1 MTRHRT
7 SSTLVL
13 SLLAVLAMPASAQH
27 DRREEGPRPDRPRE
41 GRAPERGPERGPDR
55 GREQPSPMRAVP
67 QAPRPSRDM
76 ERARPMPGPERQARP
91 ERQERA
97 ERFSRPEGRSEGRPE
112 GRMDRREAPGAM
124 RPPTDRREP
133 SRPQGRDV
141 RPSPRAAETAR
152 AWQSRDT
159 WRRDA
164 WPARSSWREHRAQHW
179 ERDHR
184 TWAQRGGYGGYRI
197 PEPQFVSRF
206 GVSHPFLIG
215 SRPVIY
221 QGYPR
226 FRCGGYWFLIVDP
239 WPEFWVDDW
248 YMADRVYIDYYGDG
262 YYLVNPRYP
271 GIRIAITV
279 FL

>member
-1 MTRHRT
+1 MERGEPRT
-7 SSTLVL
+7 F
-13 SLLAVLAMPASAQH
+13 
-27 DRREEGPRPDRPRE
+27 
-41 GRAPERGPERGPDR
+41 RAP
-55 GREQPSPMRAVP
+55 
-67 QAPRPSRDM
+67 
-76 ERARPMPGPERQARP
+76 
-91 ERQERA
+91 
-97 ERFSRPEGRSEGRPE
+97 SE
-112 GRMDRREAPGAM
+112 
-124 RPPTDRREP
+124 REP
-133 SRPQGRDV
+133 SRPQGREA
-141 RPSPRAAETAR
+141 RPSPRAADTAR
-152 AWQSRDT
+152 AWQGRDT
-159 WRRDA
+159 WRRNA
-164 WPARSSWREHRAQHW
+164 WPARATWREHRAEHW

-215 SRPVIY
+215 TRPVIY

>member
-7 SSTLVL
+7 SNPLVL
-13 SLLAVLAMPASAQH
+13 LLLASLAMPASAQRE
-27 DRREEGPRPDRPRE
+27 RREAGPRPDRPRE
-41 GRAPERGPERGPDR
+41 GRAPERAPER
-55 GREQPSPMRAVP
+55 GREQPSPMRAAP
-67 QAPRPSRDM
+67 RAPRPSRDM

-91 ERQERA
+91 ERQER
-97 ERFSRPEGRSEGRPE
+97 PGRPE
-112 GRMDRREAPGAM
+112 GGMESGAH
-124 RPPTDRREP
+124 RGTLRSPSNREP
-133 SRPQGRDV
+133 SRPQGRV
-141 RPSPRAAETAR
+141 ARPSPRAAETAR

-159 WRRDA
+159 WRRGA
-164 WPARSSWREHRAQHW
+164 WPAHSSWREHRAQHW

-184 TWAQRGGYGGYRI
+184 SWAQRGGYGGYRI

-206 GVSHPFLIG
+206 GDRHPFRIG

-226 FRCGGYWFLIVDP
+226 FRCGGYWFLMVDP

-248 YMADRVYIDYYGDG
+248 YLTDEVYVDYYGDG

-271 GIRIAITV
+271 GIRVAITV

>member
-1 MTRHRT
+1 MMRHRT

-13 SLLAVLAMPASAQH
+13 LLLTALAMRASAQH

-41 GRAPERGPERGPDR
+41 GRAPERGPERG
-55 GREQPSPMRAVP
+55 REQPPPMRTAP
-67 QAPRPSRDM
+67 QVSRPSRDM
-76 ERARPMPGPERQARP
+76 ERARPMPGTERQARP
-91 ERQERA
+91 ERP
-97 ERFSRPEGRSEGRPE
+97 ERFARPEGRAEGRPE
-112 GRMDRREAPGAM
+112 GRMDRREAPGAL
-124 RPPTDRREP
+124 RPPSDRREAP
-133 SRPQGRDV
+133 RAQGRDV

-152 AWQSRDT
+152 AWQARDT

-164 WPARSSWREHRAQHW
+164 WPARPSWREHRAEHW

-206 GVSHPFLIG
+206 GGSHPFFIG
-215 SRPVIY
+215 SRPMIY

-248 YMADRVYIDYYGDG
+248 YLADRVYIDYYGDG

-271 GIRIAITV
+271 GIRLAITV

>member
-13 SLLAVLAMPASAQH
+13 LLLAALAVPATAQR
-27 DRREEGPRPDRPRE
+27 DRREEGSRPEHPRE
-41 GRAPERGPERGPDR
+41 QGREQGRAPERG
-55 GREQPSPMRAVP
+55 REQPPARSAP
-67 QAPRPSRDM
+67 QAARPPREM
-76 ERARPMPGPERQARP
+76 ERSRPVPGPERQARP
-91 ERQERA
+91 ERPG
-97 ERFSRPEGRSEGRPE
+97 RPEGRFEGRPE
-112 GRMDRREAPGAM
+112 GRMERGEPRTFRAPSE
-124 RPPTDRREP
+124 REP
-133 SRPQGRDV
+133 SRPQGREA
-141 RPSPRAAETAR
+141 RPSPRAADTAR
-152 AWQSRDT
+152 AWQGRDT
-159 WRRDA
+159 WRRNA
-164 WPARSSWREHRAQHW
+164 WPARATWREHRAEHW

-215 SRPVIY
+215 TRPVIY

>member
-1 MTRHRT
+1 MSRHRT
-7 SSTLVL
+7 SSPLVL

-27 DRREEGPRPDRPRE
+27 DRREEGPRQDRTRE
-41 GRAPERGPERGPDR
+41 DRAPERGPERG
-55 GREQPSPMRAVP
+55 REQPSPMRTAP

-76 ERARPMPGPERQARP
+76 ERVRPMPGPERQERP
-91 ERQERA
+91 ERFA
-97 ERFSRPEGRSEGRPE
+97 RPE
-112 GRMDRREAPGAM
+112 GRMERREAPGTL
-124 RPPTDRREP
+124 RSPSGREP
-133 SRPQGRDV
+133 SRPQAREA
-141 RPSPRAAETAR
+141 RPSPRTADAAR

-164 WPARSSWREHRAQHW
+164 WPAHSSWREHRAQHW
-179 ERDHR
+179 DRDHR

-206 GVSHPFLIG
+206 GYRHPFLIG

-248 YMADRVYIDYYGDG
+248 YLTDEVYVDYYGDG
-262 YYLVNPRYP
+262 YYLFNPRYP
-271 GIRIAITV
+271 GIRIAVTV

>member
-13 SLLAVLAMPASAQH
+13 LFLAGLTLPALAQRDH
-27 DRREEGPRPDRPRE
+27 REEGPRPDHPRE
-41 GRAPERGPERGPDR
+41 ERRQPERGH
-55 GREQPSPMRAVP
+55 EQAAPRRTAP
-67 QAPRPSRDM
+67 QAPRSSREM
-76 ERARPMPGPERQARP
+76 ERSRPMPGPERQARP
-91 ERQERA
+91 ER
-97 ERFSRPEGRSEGRPE
+97 PVRPE
-112 GRMDRREAPGAM
+112 GRMEREEPRSAR
-124 RPPTDRREP
+124 RPPSSREP
-133 SRPQGRDV
+133 SRPQTREA
-141 RPSPRAAETAR
+141 RPSPRASETAR
-152 AWQSRDT
+152 AWQARDT

-206 GVSHPFLIG
+206 GYGHPFLIG

-248 YMADRVYIDYYGDG
+248 YLTDEVYVDYYGDG
-262 YYLVNPRYP
+262 YYLVNPRHP
-271 GIRIAITV
+271 GIRVAITV

>member
-7 SSTLVL
+7 SSPLVL
-13 SLLAVLAMPASAQH
+13 LLLAVLTVPAPAQH

-41 GRAPERGPERGPDR
+41 GRAPERGPERG
-55 GREQPSPMRAVP
+55 REQPSPTRAAP

-76 ERARPMPGPERQARP
+76 ERVRPMPGPERQARP
-91 ERQERA
+91 ERFA
-97 ERFSRPEGRSEGRPE
+97 RPEGRSE
-112 GRMDRREAPGAM
+112 GRMDRREAPGAV
-124 RPPTDRREP
+124 RPPSDRRES
-133 SRPQGRDV
+133 SRPPVRDA

-152 AWQSRDT
+152 AWQTRDT
-159 WRRDA
+159 WRRNA
-164 WPARSSWREHRAQHW
+164 WPAHSSWREHRAQHW

-206 GVSHPFLIG
+206 GYGHPFRIG

-226 FRCGGYWFLIVDP
+226 FRCGGYWFLMVDP

-248 YMADRVYIDYYGDG
+248 YLTDEVYVDYYGDG
-262 YYLVNPRYP
+262 YYLVNPRHP
-271 GIRIAITV
+271 GIRLAITV

>member
-1 MTRHRT
+1 
-7 SSTLVL
+7 
-13 SLLAVLAMPASAQH
+13 
-27 DRREEGPRPDRPRE
+27 
-41 GRAPERGPERGPDR
+41 
-55 GREQPSPMRAVP
+55 
-67 QAPRPSRDM
+67 M
-76 ERARPMPGPERQARP
+76 E
-91 ERQERA
+91 
-97 ERFSRPEGRSEGRPE
+97 
-112 GRMDRREAPGAM
+112 RREAPGTM
-124 RPPTDRREP
+124 RPPSDRREP
-133 SRPQGRDV
+133 SRPQAREA

-152 AWQSRDT
+152 AWQARDT

-164 WPARSSWREHRAQHW
+164 WPARSSWREHRAHQW

-206 GVSHPFLIG
+206 GYQHPFLIG

-248 YMADRVYIDYYGDG
+248 YLTDRVYVDYYGDG
-262 YYLVNPRYP
+262 YYLVNPRHP

>member
-1 MTRHRT
+1 MEREEPRG
-7 SSTLVL
+7 
-13 SLLAVLAMPASAQH
+13 ARRPPAS
-27 DRREEGPRPDRPRE
+27 
-41 GRAPERGPERGPDR
+41 
-55 GREQPSPMRAVP
+55 
-67 QAPRPSRDM
+67 
-76 ERARPMPGPERQARP
+76 
-91 ERQERA
+91 
-97 ERFSRPEGRSEGRPE
+97 
-112 GRMDRREAPGAM
+112 
-124 RPPTDRREP
+124 REP
-133 SRPQGRDV
+133 SRPQAREA

-152 AWQSRDT
+152 AWQARDT

-206 GVSHPFLIG
+206 GYRHPFLIG

-226 FRCGGYWFLIVDP
+226 FSCGGYWFLIVDP

-248 YMADRVYIDYYGDG
+248 YLADRVYIDYYGDG
-262 YYLVNPRYP
+262 YYLVNPRHP
-271 GIRIAITV
+271 GIRVAITV

>member
-7 SSTLVL
+7 SSILVL
-13 SLLAVLAMPASAQH
+13 LLLAGLAVPATAQR
-27 DRREEGPRPDRPRE
+27 DRREEGSRPE
-41 GRAPERGPERGPDR
+41 HLNEQGRAPERG
-55 GREQPSPMRAVP
+55 REQPPARSAP
-67 QAPRPSRDM
+67 QSSRPPREM
-76 ERARPMPGPERQARP
+76 ERSLPMPGPERQARP
-91 ERQERA
+91 ERP
-97 ERFSRPEGRSEGRPE
+97 SRPEGRFEGRPE
-112 GRMDRREAPGAM
+112 GRMDRGEPRTFRAPS
-124 RPPTDRREP
+124 DREP
-133 SRPQGRDV
+133 SRPQGREA
-141 RPSPRAAETAR
+141 RPSPRSADTAR
-152 AWQSRDT
+152 AWQGRDT

-164 WPARSSWREHRAQHW
+164 WPARANWREHRADHW

-215 SRPVIY
+215 TRPVIY

-248 YMADRVYIDYYGDG
+248 YLADRVYIDYYGDG

>member
-7 SSTLVL
+7 SSPLVL
-13 SLLAVLAMPASAQH
+13 LLLAVLTVPASAQH

-41 GRAPERGPERGPDR
+41 GRAPERGPERG
-55 GREQPSPMRAVP
+55 REQPSPTRAGP

-76 ERARPMPGPERQARP
+76 ERVRPMPGPERQARP
-91 ERQERA
+91 ERFA
-97 ERFSRPEGRSEGRPE
+97 RPEGRPE
-112 GRMDRREAPGAM
+112 GRMDRREAPGAV
-124 RPPTDRREP
+124 RSPSDRRES
-133 SRPQGRDV
+133 SRPPVRDA
-141 RPSPRAAETAR
+141 RPAPRAAETAR
-152 AWQSRDT
+152 AWQARDT
-159 WRRDA
+159 WRRNA
-164 WPARSSWREHRAQHW
+164 WPAHSSWREHRAQHW

-206 GVSHPFLIG
+206 GYGHPFRIG

-226 FRCGGYWFLIVDP
+226 FRCGGYWFLMVDP

-248 YMADRVYIDYYGDG
+248 YLTDEVYVDYYGDG
-262 YYLVNPRYP
+262 YYLVNPRHP
-271 GIRIAITV
+271 GIRLAITV